1 MTGRGIAAIV
11 SGIVVAA
18 LTNALASSFLLA
30 ATWSSIHGGM
40 SQVML
45 AVLSVV
51 ALAVPPGCGL
61 LAGWAVYERPSTRR
75 ETAPTPLAPAPV
87 TPGESILLEPGTSIP
102 LNCPH
107 CGCSLKRSAQYSATR
122 THAVVEC
129 PIHGP
134 FHVGPDGGLIL
145 GRPPES
151 EG

>member
-1 MTGRGIAAIV
+1 MTGRGIAAIA
-11 SGIVVAA
+11 SGIVVTA
-18 LTNALASSFLLA
+18 LTGALAWSFLLA

-61 LAGWAVYERPSTRR
+61 LVGWAVHGRPSTPR
-75 ETAPTPLAPAPV
+75 ETTPPAPAALKPR
-87 TPGESILLEPGTSIP
+87 ESSLVEPGTSIP
-102 LNCPH
+102 LTCPH
-107 CGCSLKRSAQYSATR
+107 CGCSLKRSAEYSATR